1 MKKLSVPFLFVLT
14 MLIIS
19 CSSQQAGT
27 SDKAKK
33 NLENF
38 NAVTKM
44 FETQDFSK
52 AGDYLA
58 ADAVDHSSP
67 TGEVKGAD
75 SIKAMF
81 TRYASMVSDVKNE
94 QVKELADDDYVIGW
108 IKQSW
113 TAKTDDPMMHMKAGD
128 KGQMESIEVTKHN
141 ADGKITDHW
150 SFMSMN
156 DMMKM
161 MPNMSNM
168 GMDNSKMKMDTSK
181 H

>member
-1 MKKLSVPFLFVLT
+1 MKKLLVSFLILCAAFFS
-14 MLIIS
+14 S
-19 CSSQQAGT
+19 CSNQQAGM

-33 NLENF
+33 NLDNF
-38 NAVTKM
+38 DAVTKM
-44 FETQDFSK
+44 FETGDFSK
-52 AGDYLA
+52 SGDYIA
-58 ADAVDHSSP
+58 TDVVDHASP
-67 TGEVKGAD
+67 TGEVKGLD
-75 SIKAMF
+75 SLKAAF

-94 QVKELADDDYVIGW
+94 NVKQLADDDYVVGW

-113 TAKTDDPMMHMKAGD
+113 TAKTDDPMMHLKAGD
-128 KGQMESIEVTKHN
+128 KGHMESIEVTKHN

-161 MPNMSNM
+161 MPQSNM
-168 GMDNSKMKMDTSK
+168 GTMGMDTTK